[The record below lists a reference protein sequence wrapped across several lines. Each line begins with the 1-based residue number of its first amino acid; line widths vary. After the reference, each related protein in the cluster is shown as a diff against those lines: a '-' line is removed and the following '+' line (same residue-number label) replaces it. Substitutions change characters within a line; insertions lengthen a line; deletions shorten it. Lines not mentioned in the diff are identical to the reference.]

1 MKKLF
6 LLVLLFA
13 ALNSDAQLSKGSQ
26 LAGLQF
32 NLAVNDLYS
41 VQFHAGTRGFGLS
54 GALTYG
60 YAVADNWLA
69 GAFVTIGYDRAK
81 DPMFTT
87 YQTIYHSRDLG
98 IAPFT
103 RYYLDIT
110 TDKKLKFFG
119 QAAVEINNVR
129 IRNTYEGGTAPA
141 TTTYSSTGVAASI
154 GGGLG
159 YFGRKLCFDF
169 SFTTQAMRFGLY
181 KVIGAK
187 K

>member
-6 LLVLLFA
+6 LLALLFGA
-13 ALNSDAQLSKGSQ
+13 IQSDAQLSKGSH
-26 LAGLQF
+26 LAGLQL
-32 NLAVNDLYS
+32 NLAVNDIYS
-41 VQFHAGTRGFGLS
+41 VQFHAGTRGFGIS

-60 YAVADNWLA
+60 YAVANNWIA
-69 GAFVTIGYDRAK
+69 GAFATIGYDRAK

-87 YQTIYHSRDLG
+87 YQTIYHATDLG

-103 RYYLDIT
+103 RYYLDLT

-129 IRNTYEGGTAPA
+129 IRNTYPGGTAPA
-141 TTTYSSTGVAASI
+141 ATTYSSTGVAASI
-154 GGGLG
+154 GAGLG
-159 YFGRKLCFDF
+159 LFGRKMCYDF
-169 SFTTQAMRFGLY
+169 SVSTTAVRFGVY
-181 KVIGAK
+181 KVIGSK